1 MTNTVTTQ
9 SICNEIETLINCPKF
24 RAVCVEVAKKVGITA
39 KEWNENKINI
49 LYMFATQVVCKG

>member
-1 MTNTVTTQ
+1 MNTVTTE

-24 RAVCVEVAKKVGITA
+24 RATCVEVAKKVGITA